1 MSDLSDRR
9 RDLGLTQSELARA
22 AGISRTALSLIENGR
37 LRPSPRTMGA
47 LERGLDPLA
56 NPVFLRLG
64 QGALVAPD
72 TIRAVGEEHHP
83 DKPLTP
89 DAGLRCH
96 TRDEAPRQP
105 GANVRPLEGW

>member
-37 LRPSPRTMGA
+37 LRPSPRTLGA

-64 QGALVAPD
+64 KGALVAAD
-72 TIRAVGEEHHP
+72 AIRAVAEEHEP
-83 DKPLTP
+83 PYSLTP
-89 DAGLRCH
+89 DL
-96 TRDEAPRQP
+96 PRSVLP
-105 GANVRPLEGW
+105 PHPPPPHPP